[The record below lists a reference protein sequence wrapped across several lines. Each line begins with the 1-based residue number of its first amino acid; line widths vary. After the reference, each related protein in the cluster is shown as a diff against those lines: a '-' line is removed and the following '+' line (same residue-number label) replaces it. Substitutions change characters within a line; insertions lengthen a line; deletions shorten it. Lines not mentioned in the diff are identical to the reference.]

1 MKIRPSPPWRCRSTP
16 PARARRRHRD
26 PRDDPG
32 PSTWTPSTVT
42 RGGQARTGAEISG
55 PIAASNIFTNF
66 ARTTRFRGDNIQAIG
81 RPSMPLFAPIDL
93 AALACFVG
101 AWAAYALAVERLPY
115 GRSGLSAHMDRY
127 REIWMRRMLHRDNR
141 MVDMQIMAAL
151 QNGTA
156 FFASTS
162 LIAIGGALTL
172 LRSSDDMIALVST
185 LPLGVS
191 TSRLQWEAK
200 TIGLAVVLV
209 YAFFKFAWA
218 YRLYNYVAIMLGATP
233 SAEEQES
240 REAQIHVKRT
250 ARLFSAAGRHFNHG
264 QRAFFFALGYLGWYA
279 GPIVFLVTTAA
290 VVIVIWRRQFASD
303 SLRAVADDAS

>member
-16 PARARRRHRD
+16 PARARRRHCD

-127 REIWMRRMLHRDNR
+127 REIWMRRMLHREAR

-172 LRSSDDMIALVST
+172 LRSTDEMLAVFGT
-185 LPLGVS
+185 LPFGI
-191 TSRLQWEAK
+191 TTTRAEWEAK
-200 TIGLAVVLV
+200 SLGLAIIFV
-209 YAFFKFAWA
+209 YAFFKFAWS
-218 YRLYNYVAIMLGATP
+218 YRLFNYLSILLGAAPPIEEKDTP
-233 SAEEQES
+233 
-240 REAQIHVKRT
+240 EAL
-250 ARLFSAAGRHFNHG
+250 A
-264 QRAFFFALGYLGWYA
+264 
-279 GPIVFLVTTAA
+279 
-290 VVIVIWRRQFASD
+290 
-303 SLRAVADDAS
+303 